1 MFVHKM
7 TFDCYLHT
15 ILVFIVLQTH
25 ASVSAPWTRA
35 SCAVLHSSDGV
46 DPRGDTGS
54 LRSPTRVALSR
65 SVAIDQN
72 TTEDDQLQEGLDP
85 LRIYP
90 DRQPTLRTAEEE
102 LPIVVPCS
110 RLMAISRRLRS
121 NLTQLMVR
129 TLSHDSPT
137 CTLIILLWSQITWL
151 NWNYCGRMHSVLVQ
165 LTSSAI

>member
-1 MFVHKM
+1 MYVLMCVCLFTKLLLTVIFTLYWCLLFCRHM
-7 TFDCYLHT
+7 RL
-15 ILVFIVLQTH
+15 LVPLE
-25 ASVSAPWTRA
+25 TRA

-137 CTLIILLWSQITWL
+137 CTLIILLWSQIT
-151 NWNYCGRMHSVLVQ
+151 
-165 LTSSAI
+165 